1 MLFDGVRLSS
11 LESTRVKTSVCNGGD
26 PRMFL
31 TRIEGSRPNLRPRHR
46 VPRPEVVVPS
56 TLLHQLL
63 HLFKRA
69 DGLYSFC
76 DLREVTLE
84 FHQLSLKGIGRGCK
98 LCRLRAVGQGLPSHR
113 R

>member
-1 MLFDGVRLSS
+1 
-11 LESTRVKTSVCNGGD
+11 
-26 PRMFL
+26 MFL

>member
-11 LESTRVKTSVCNGGD
+11 LESTWVKTSVCNGGN
-26 PRMFL
+26 PWMFL
-31 TRIEGSRPNLRPRHR
+31 TRIEGSRPNWRPRDR